1 MTDTTLSRTAPATV
15 RSGPLTA
22 LARRSVLARLDALE
36 HGSLRIAEGDEYH
49 RFGHGRPEIA
59 LRVLDPAFWP
69 AVAFGG
75 SVGAGEAF
83 MDGRWACDDLVG
95 LTRLLLRNRPV
106 LDGMERGLAR
116 LTAPLRRLTHLLR
129 RNTRAGSRRNIVA
142 HYDLGNDFYRL
153 WLDESLMYSSAVFE
167 RPDMSLAEA
176 SIAKLERICRKLN
189 LKPADHVLE
198 IGTGWGG
205 FALYAA
211 RTRGCRVTTA
221 TISRRQYEL
230 AARRIATAGLED
242 RVELRLADYRDLS
255 GQYDKLVSIEM
266 VEAVGADHLETY
278 FRQCGRLLKPDGA
291 MLLQAITIAD
301 QRYVQALR
309 EVDFIQKHIFP
320 GGFLPS
326 VTALTAAMT
335 GASDLR
341 TVQLEDIGPHYA
353 ETLAHWRRNFLAAE
367 DAVRALGFDERFIRM
382 WLFYLSYCEGGFRE
396 RDLGTVQML
405 LAKPGWRGS
414 ALLNQ
419 EPVGLNPPCALSR
432 ESDGCKARGAGDGRS
447 IAKLRNAADAL
458 SRGNP
463 QGRAAFGAS
472 LRCGSLAVARTA
484 ARPAPCAASECD
496 PSRTG
501 C

>member
-1 MTDTTLSRTAPATV
+1 MNDTTLTRTVPIKV
-15 RSGPLTA
+15 RSGPLSV
-22 LARRSVLARLDALE
+22 LARRSVLARLQGLTW
-36 HGSLRIAEGDEYH
+36 GSLSIEQDGERLA
-49 RFGHGRPEIA
+49 FGKGQPEIA
-59 LRVLDPAFWP
+59 LRVRHPAFWP

-75 SVGAGEAF
+75 SVGAGEAY
-83 MDGRWACDDLVG
+83 MGGLWDCDDLVG

-106 LDGMERGLAR
+106 LDGLERGLAR
-116 LTAPLRRLTHLLR
+116 LSAPLRRLMHRLH
-129 RNTRAGSRRNIVA
+129 RNTRAGSRRNIAA

-153 WLDESLMYSSAVFE
+153 WLDETLMYSCAVFE

-176 SIAKLERICRKLN
+176 STAKLERICRKLD
-189 LKPADHVLE
+189 LRPSDHVLE

-221 TISRRQYEL
+221 TISRRQQEL
-230 AARRIATAGLED
+230 AESRIAAAGLKD
-242 RVELRLADYRDLS
+242 RVEVRLADYRDLT

-266 VEAVGADHLETY
+266 VEAVGADHLAIY

-301 QRYVQALR
+301 QRYAQALR

-335 GASDLR
+335 AASDLR

-353 ETLAHWRRNFLAAE
+353 ETLAHWRRNFLAAQ
-367 DAVRALGFDERFIRM
+367 DAVRALGFDARFIRM

-405 LAKPGWRGS
+405 LAKPGWRGN
-414 ALLNQ
+414 ALLEEVQ
-419 EPVGLNPPCALSR
+419 
-432 ESDGCKARGAGDGRS
+432 
-447 IAKLRNAADAL
+447 
-458 SRGNP
+458 
-463 QGRAAFGAS
+463 
-472 LRCGSLAVARTA
+472 T
-484 ARPAPCAASECD
+484 
-496 PSRTG
+496 
-501 C
+501 